1 MMPIKIHSSSRVPTQ
16 GFGVD
21 RLRSSR
27 SAAPRPVAATS
38 RYGDVFSVIL
48 IVILSVR
55 PVGFYKTNFHIT
67 DLVAPFLIL
76 FCLAYF
82 RRLQK
87 LMVLCVAVVLYIAF
101 VEFAT
106 EGFERFT
113 LLLKGVRTWVYLGLF
128 VACGKLF
135 ACEGLRR
142 SLTPAR
148 LLVLGGGLW
157 LAVTGGVI
165 LEIWPISDLFKGE
178 SDSLNRLMIPTPF
191 FLLLAVL
198 NIDLMKPKFRPA
210 LHVAIGVFWVVFFL
224 ANPQR
229 QLFVLVAFAYMALY
243 VRWLSMPKLLLTV
256 SVLFCAGWAA
266 VSNNEYLESRII
278 ELIYFY
284 NSLSVWVRINET
296 MWFLDQVY
304 SSVFSGLFGLGVGY
318 TAYVPR
324 FVLTEDYDVIVG
336 GDVFTTQVYDH
347 YLFHS
352 ADSLISILSVEG
364 GAILLGAGLVY
375 LFWHGCVLLRR
386 SRRLGLIYFWIV
398 VSVGIT
404 STHLVTNPIFAF
416 FLSFLYYRGKA
427 IEEGRRNLY
436 AGSPSSLR
444 S

>member
-1 MMPIKIHSSSRVPTQ
+1 MPIKLPSSSRVPAQ
-16 GFGVD
+16 GFGVG
-21 RLRSSR
+21 RLRIGR
-27 SAAPRPVAATS
+27 SAASRPVAATS
-38 RYGDVFSVIL
+38 GYGDVFSAIL

-55 PVGFYKTNFHIT
+55 PVGFYKTNFHLT

-76 FCLAYF
+76 FCLPYF

-135 ACEGLRR
+135 ASERLRR
-142 SLTPAR
+142 SLTPTR
-148 LLVLGGGLW
+148 LLVLGGPLW
-157 LAVTGGVI
+157 LAVSGGVI
-165 LEIWPISDLFKGE
+165 LEVWPISELFKGE

-198 NIDLMKPKFRPA
+198 NIDLMKPKLRPA
-210 LHVAIGVFWVVFFL
+210 LYVAIGVFWVVFFL
-224 ANPQR
+224 VNPQR
-229 QLFVLVAFAYMALY
+229 QLLVLVAFFYMALY
-243 VRWLSMPKLLLTV
+243 VRWPSMPKLLMAV
-256 SVLFCAGWAA
+256 SVLFCVGWAG
-266 VSNNEYLESRII
+266 VSGNEYLESRII
-278 ELIYFY
+278 ELLYFY
-284 NSLSVWVRINET
+284 NSLSMWVRINET
-296 MWFLDQVY
+296 MWFLEQVY

-318 TAYVPR
+318 MAYVPR
-324 FVLTEDYDVIVG
+324 FVLAEDFDVVTG

-352 ADSLISILSVEG
+352 ADSLIAILSVEG

-375 LFWHGCVLLRR
+375 LFLHGCVLLRC
-386 SRRLGLIYFWIV
+386 SGRLGLIYLWIV

-416 FLSFLYYRGKA
+416 MLSFLYYRGKA
-427 IEEGRRNLY
+427 IEEDRRNLY